1 MLLCM
6 PAAQEEKDALPPPA
20 LPHSPALA
28 TAGNDVLEG
37 FVCDGSPG
45 CLETG
50 NIPNLDSSMT
60 SSCPPT
66 PSFADVVVRRSCKVF
81 QCLLLKFTR
90 CWFKK
95 KKSRKQGQEDA
106 PSGKLNHPLSGQLGR
121 EAGTCATL
129 TPGSAAQ
136 RCTQT

>member
-1 MLLCM
+1 MTLGLPPVLLCM

-28 TAGNDVLEG
+28 TAGNYVLEG

-66 PSFADVVVRRSCKVF
+66 PSFADVVVRRSCNAF

-95 KKSRKQGQEDA
+95 KKAGSRARRMRRAGSSIIRCRD
-106 PSGKLNHPLSGQLGR
+106 SWDGK
-121 EAGTCATL
+121 
-129 TPGSAAQ
+129 PGHVP
-136 RCTQT
+136 R